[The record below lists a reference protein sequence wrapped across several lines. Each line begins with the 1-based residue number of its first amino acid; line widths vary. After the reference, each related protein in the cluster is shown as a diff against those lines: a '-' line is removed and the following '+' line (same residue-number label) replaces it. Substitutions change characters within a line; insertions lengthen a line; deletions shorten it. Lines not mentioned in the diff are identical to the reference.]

1 MENRGLLFIP
11 DISGFTRFVTQTEIE
26 HSRIII
32 QELLDILINANST
45 GLQVSEIE
53 GDAILF
59 YKFGEPPSLE
69 KIYNQVE
76 QMFCAFHK
84 NISSYDQRRYCQCA
98 ACSKAID
105 LTLKVITHY
114 GEFTGYNVQQFHKL
128 IGKDVI
134 VAHQLLKNDINEHE
148 YWLVTNNLLT
158 GEGPLGI
165 TDWMQWNSSIKKTEE
180 GEVPFYF
187 TQLSPLRQN
196 IFPDPVTPPRLNEKR
211 KIFSLSGTYNADLIL
226 LFHACG
232 DFNNRSEWMEGVTKM
247 EEVGHYLPRV
257 GMRSRVV
264 NEKGKAMIYSS
275 SYHYDNDHIEF
286 SETNESNGYVMYFTL
301 ETTGINK
308 TALVLDYYVP
318 KTPAGLLFGL
328 TGAKTVRQRLGRSLQ
343 NLEDFLK
350 TNKIK

>member
-1 MENRGLLFIP
+1 
-11 DISGFTRFVTQTEIE
+11 
-26 HSRIII
+26 
-32 QELLDILINANST
+32 
-45 GLQVSEIE
+45 
-53 GDAILF
+53 
-59 YKFGEPPSLE
+59 
-69 KIYNQVE
+69 
-76 QMFCAFHK
+76 
-84 NISSYDQRRYCQCA
+84 
-98 ACSKAID
+98 
-105 LTLKVITHY
+105 
-114 GEFTGYNVQQFHKL
+114 
-128 IGKDVI
+128 
-134 VAHQLLKNDINEHE
+134 
-148 YWLVTNNLLT
+148 
-158 GEGPLGI
+158 
-165 TDWMQWNSSIKKTEE
+165 MQWNSSIKKTEE

-196 IFPDPVTPPRLNEKR
+196 IFPDPVTPPRLNEKK

-286 SETNESNGYVMYFTL
+286 SETNESNGHVMYFTL